1 MAPGADAARRPG
13 VAIVLAAAAWVAPAQ
28 ANVPFYFVASSLKF
42 HAMWTIAATLLTEA
56 WALRRLFGL
65 DVRGAAVA
73 SLVANGASAAIGW
86 FAYVPFLAALQA
98 AYVSSGFRGAP
109 GSEAALSMLALLV
122 VVTAVDVAVELA
134 ALRVV
139 RGLRPTGRTS
149 AGFALVNLL
158 TVGLCVGALAWDAY
172 AQPRADP
179 DGLARVERH
188 YAAEIAWMRAELGD
202 WPAHVRRDGPSG
214 RLETEPAHAAER
226 AARARAMRFEGLAF
240 RGPAGDQWPV
250 MIDADA
256 HRWRTVART
265 VRDDVEV
272 ERRESSGGP
281 AAVRHVYRITATRP
295 DGTWQVEA
303 TFADPDRDRTR

>member
-13 VAIVLAAAAWVAPAQ
+13 VSIVLAAAAWVAPAQ

-42 HAMWTIAATLLTEA
+42 HAMWTIAATLLIEA

-86 FAYVPFLAALQA
+86 FAYVPFLAAL
-98 AYVSSGFRGAP
+98 
-109 GSEAALSMLALLV
+109 
-122 VVTAVDVAVELA
+122 
-134 ALRVV
+134 RVV

-172 AQPRADP
+172 APPPADP

-202 WPAHVRRDGPSG
+202 WPARVRRDGPSG

-250 MIDADA
+250 MVEADA

-303 TFADPDRDRTR
+303 TFADPDRDRMR